1 MLRPATIPKNDSATA
16 DAKERLKPASVS
28 GRPGSVERAM
38 RISLVLADNHPIILD
53 GLEQLFERGQ
63 DFKVLARC
71 GDGEEALRAVRKH
84 RPDILV
90 LDLRLPGK
98 DGLAILREMK
108 RDKLATHVVLL
119 TAAVDEGQVLEAIR
133 LGVRGVVLK
142 EMAPHLLLQCIRKV
156 HAGEQWLEKQSVGR
170 LLEKLLQRETAARQL
185 ALDLTPREIEI
196 VRLVA
201 RGLRNKGIAERLSVK
216 EGTVKIHLHNIY
228 EKLHVDG
235 RLELT
240 LYAQNKGFV

>member
-1 MLRPATIPKNDSATA
+1 MPRNGSETIEPKEPAKTPVTT
-16 DAKERLKPASVS
+16 
-28 GRPGSVERAM
+28 GRVRTNPDKDD
-38 RISLVLADNHPIILD
+38 RITMVLADAHPITLE
-53 GLEQLFERGQ
+53 GLEQLFERVE
-63 DFKVLARC
+63 DFKVLARSS
-71 GDGEEALRAVRKH
+71 DGEEALRAVRRH
-84 RPDILV
+84 RPDILI
-90 LDLRLPGK
+90 LDLKLPGR
-98 DGLAILREMK
+98 DGLDLLREVK
-108 RDKLATHVVLL
+108 RDKIPTQVVLL
-119 TAAVDEGQVLEAIR
+119 TAAVDESQVLEAIR

-142 EMAPHLLLQCIRKV
+142 EMAPHLLVQCVRKV
-156 HAGEQWLEKQSVGR
+156 HGGEQWLEKRSVGR

-201 RGLRNKGIAERLSVK
+201 RGLRNKTIAERLSVK

>member
-1 MLRPATIPKNDSATA
+1 
-16 DAKERLKPASVS
+16 
-28 GRPGSVERAM
+28 
-38 RISLVLADNHPIILD
+38 
-53 GLEQLFERGQ
+53 
-63 DFKVLARC
+63 
-71 GDGEEALRAVRKH
+71 
-84 RPDILV
+84 
-90 LDLRLPGK
+90 
-98 DGLAILREMK
+98 
-108 RDKLATHVVLL
+108 
-119 TAAVDEGQVLEAIR
+119 
-133 LGVRGVVLK
+133 
-142 EMAPHLLLQCIRKV
+142 MAPHLLVQCVRKV
-156 HAGEQWLEKQSVGR
+156 HGGEQWLEKRSVGR

-201 RGLRNKGIAERLSVK
+201 RGLRNKTIAERLSVK

>member
-1 MLRPATIPKNDSATA
+1 MPRNGSETIEPKEPAKTTVTAGRLRTNPDKD
-16 DAKERLKPASVS
+16 D
-28 GRPGSVERAM
+28 
-38 RISLVLADNHPIILD
+38 RITMVLADAHPITLE
-53 GLEQLFERGQ
+53 GLGQLFERGE
-63 DFKVLARC
+63 DFKVLARSS
-71 GDGEEALRAVRKH
+71 DGEEALRAVRRH
-84 RPDILV
+84 RPDILI
-90 LDLRLPGK
+90 LDLKLPGR
-98 DGLAILREMK
+98 DGLDLLREVK
-108 RDKLATHVVLL
+108 RDKIPTQVVLL
-119 TAAVDEGQVLEAIR
+119 TAAVDESQVLEAIR

-142 EMAPHLLLQCIRKV
+142 EMASHLLVQCVRKV
-156 HAGEQWLEKQSVGR
+156 HGGEQWLEKRSVGR

-201 RGLRNKGIAERLSVK
+201 RGLRNKTIAERLSVK